1 MDHSDLIFWMITLLT
16 MLALSALVAG
26 VASSRGRSWEGWF
39 FISILL
45 SPLLGFI
52 LVLALG
58 ETPDARMERIRE
70 EEKLRASVRRWE
82 RIRAAEEGE

>member
-1 MDHSDLIFWMITLLT
+1 MMEHSDLAIFVFALLG
-16 MLALSALVAG
+16 MLAMSAVVAG
-26 VASSRGRSWEGWF
+26 LASSRGRSWEGWF
-39 FISILL
+39 FISLLL
-45 SPLLGFI
+45 SPLLGLI

-82 RIRAAEEGE
+82 RMKSAED